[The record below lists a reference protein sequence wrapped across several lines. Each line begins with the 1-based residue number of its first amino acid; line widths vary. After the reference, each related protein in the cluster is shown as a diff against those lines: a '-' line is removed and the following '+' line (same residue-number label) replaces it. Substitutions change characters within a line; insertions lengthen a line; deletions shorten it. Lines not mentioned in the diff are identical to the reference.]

1 MEQKLSIR
9 TKILEMQSEFFYKK
23 AKERLGEEGTE
34 EEIMAYANEYL
45 SSFYRNVGSPLLQKR
60 LVVSG
65 DVPIKEEFEEMM
77 EEIVEDLNILYE
89 ETEQGARFLKDT
101 FNYAQ
106 SERKRL
112 LSRVSGLNALVG
124 DLNLIAHENKNGNL
138 YFKESFES
146 KEIVDEAFVLEGV
159 DQAQISAKEGIL
171 TLARKGTENLSTTAK
186 VAKVEGNGE
195 AGTSHVARRIQVL
208 DEKKNV
214 KTVNIFINENKELS
228 NDNADSLI
236 DFRPDTIFEYQ
247 MVNVPDAFIV
257 KHKGYDFDWVKGNKE
272 GELLRLR
279 VVIELNEESD
289 VNWINVNPYYP
300 VNSTGRVRVYSIK
313 TSSDGFDYR
322 GLYDDEGFIL
332 NTSLNE
338 TPQTYR
344 VDDLFDG
351 SNNYE
356 KAKFTG
362 QGVWSF
368 PTRKAKYIEIVFD
381 QEDSYEELIGQA
393 VYYKR
398 SKDASGTEVRT
409 QIPEPMELRDRPAA
423 ENYSLSGYRDA
434 KIDKVIEAT
443 TGWRYVIGLRDI
455 NVMSYRFAE
464 KSMYV
469 SRRFEIDGEISK
481 VMLYANEKIPQSFLE
496 KIETSNEWIK
506 YEVSFDDVNWYRIS
520 PMHHEPV
527 NDQFPPKIIE
537 VNGNEVDLASA
548 FQLHKTYIQTK
559 EKVSGA
565 RVRIT
570 MVRPSG
576 QEHEDATPI
585 VEDYALRIV
594 RKEDVL

>member
-9 TKILEMQSEFFYKK
+9 TRILELQSDYFYKR
-23 AKERLGEEGTE
+23 AKKELGEVASE
-34 EEIMAYANEYL
+34 EELAAYANEYL
-45 SSFYRNVGSPLLQKR
+45 TSFYRNLGAPLLQER
-60 LVVSG
+60 LAESG
-65 DVPIKEEFEEMM
+65 QVPIKEDFEQTMD
-77 EEIVEDLNILYE
+77 EIVADLGILYE
-89 ETEQGARFLKDT
+89 EVEQGAKFLKDT

-124 DLNLIAHENKNGNL
+124 DLNLIAHENKDGNL

-146 KEIVDEAFVLEGV
+146 KDVVDEGYMIEGV
-159 DQAQISAKEGIL
+159 SKAQISAKEGIL
-171 TLARKGTENLSTTAK
+171 TLARTGTVNLSTTAK
-186 VAKVEGNGE
+186 VSKVEGNGE
-195 AGTSHVARRIQVL
+195 AGTEHVARRVQIL
-208 DEKKNV
+208 DDKKQL
-214 KTVNIFINENKELS
+214 KTVNVFINENEELK
-228 NDNADSLI
+228 NDDPSSVL

-247 MVNVPDAFIV
+247 MVNVPNEFVI
-257 KHKGYDFDWVKGNKE
+257 KHKGYDFEWVKGKKE

-279 VVIELNEESD
+279 MVIELAEESD

-300 VNSTGRVRVYSIK
+300 ANSTGRVRVYSIK
-313 TSSDGFDYR
+313 TSVDGFDYK

-356 KAKFTG
+356 EAKFTG

-381 QEDSYEELIGQA
+381 QEDSYEELIGQS
-393 VYYKR
+393 VYYK
-398 SKDASGTEVRT
+398 KTTVDGGIETRT
-409 QIPEPMELRDRPAA
+409 QIPEPMELKERPAA

-434 KIDKVIEAT
+434 KIDKVVEAT
-443 TGWRYVIGLRDI
+443 PGWRYVIGLRDVNI
-455 NVMSYRFAE
+455 MSYRFAE

-469 SRRFEIDGEISK
+469 SRRFEIEGEVSR
-481 VMLYANEKIPQSFLE
+481 VMLYANEKIPQEFL
-496 KIETSNEWIK
+496 KRIETSNEWIR

-527 NDQFPPKIIE
+527 NEQFPPKIIE
-537 VNGNEVDLASA
+537 LNGNEVDLGAA
-548 FQLHKTYIQTK
+548 FQLHKTYVDTK
-559 EKVSGA
+559 EPVSGV

-570 MVRPSG
+570 MMRPSG
-576 QEHEDATPI
+576 ESVADATPI
-585 VEDYALRIV
+585 VEDYALRVV
-594 RKEDVL
+594 RKDELL